1 MIYKELLDLIFSKL
15 QEPLPGKS
23 AHLKLAPYRK
33 STFDLDLNQFQPKL
47 ASTLILLYQ
56 SDQKTKFTLIQ
67 RPDYSGTHG
76 GQISFPGGKNEEGE
90 SLKETALRETF
101 EEIGIAKD
109 KIQVIGEL
117 SQVYVPPSNFL
128 ISPFI
133 AFMDE
138 SPLFI
143 TDEKEVKRLLE
154 IDLNEL
160 LKEGVIKEKA
170 IIVGQNT
177 ENAMKIK
184 VPYLDLHNHTV
195 WGATG
200 VILSEF
206 RDLIS

>member
-1 MIYKELLDLIFSKL
+1 MIYKELLDLISSKL
-15 QEPLPGKS
+15 KEPLPGKS

-33 STFDLDLNQFQPKL
+33 STFDLDLDQMQPKL

-56 SDQKTKFTLIQ
+56 SDQKIKFALTQ

-76 GQISFPGGKNEEGE
+76 GQISFPGGKNEVGE

-101 EEIGIAKD
+101 EEIGIPKD

-138 SPLFI
+138 KPIFVP
-143 TDEKEVKRLLE
+143 EKNEVKQILE
-154 IDLNEL
+154 ININEL
-160 LKEGVIKEKA
+160 LKEDVIQEKD
-170 IIVGQNT
+170 IIVGKKT

>member
-23 AHLKLAPYRK
+23 SHLKLAPYRK
-33 STFDLDLNQFQPKL
+33 STLDLDLDQFQPKL

-56 SDQKTKFTLIQ
+56 SDQKIKFTLIQ

-76 GQISFPGGKNEEGE
+76 GQISFPGGKNEAGE

-101 EEIGIAKD
+101 EEIGIEKD
-109 KIQVIGEL
+109 KIQIIGEL

-133 AFMDE
+133 AFMKE
-138 SPLFI
+138 CPMFI
-143 TDEKEVKRLLE
+143 TDEKEVKKLLE

-160 LKEGVIKEKA
+160 LKEDVIQEKD
-170 IIVGQNT
+170 IILGENT
-177 ENAMKIK
+177 ENAIKIK

>member
-1 MIYKELLDLIFSKL
+1 MILKEFITTLYTKL

-33 STFDLDLNQFQPKL
+33 STFDLDLEKFNPKL
-47 ASTLILLYQ
+47 ASTLLLFYQ
-56 SDQKTKFTLIQ
+56 DNLKIKFALIQ

-90 SLKETALRETF
+90 TLKETALRETF
-101 EEIGIAKD
+101 EEIGIPKE

-117 SQVYVPPSNFL
+117 SQVYIPPSNFL

-138 SPLFI
+138 NPSFI
-143 TDEKEVKRLLE
+143 PELKEVKQILE
-154 IDLNEL
+154 IDLDEL
-160 LKEGVIKEKA
+160 LREDVIQEKEMV
-170 IIVGQNT
+170 VGENT
-177 ENAMKIK
+177 GNAMKIK
-184 VPYLDLHNHTV
+184 VPYMDLRHHTV

-206 RDLIS
+206 RDLII